1 MSTLRVNNITDITST
16 YNFLLSKLTTSVSAS
31 GTAVDFTGIP
41 SWVKKIT
48 VMIADVST
56 NSSNASLLQFGS
68 SNTIQTTNYKSRTSF
83 VGGNTGTSTSGFIW
97 GVTGGGAAN
106 TYRGSIVATLVG
118 SNVWV
123 ATGMVDVQDGNTQ
136 LNLNAGRVT
145 LSGTLDILRIQAG
158 TAGTETFDAGTI
170 NILYEGY

>member
-1 MSTLRVNNITDITST
+1 M
-16 YNFLLSKLTTSVSAS
+16 F
-31 GTAVDFTGIP
+31 
-41 SWVKKIT
+41 
-48 VMIADVST
+48 ADVST

-106 TYRGSIVATLVG
+106 TYRGSIVCNLVDA
-118 SNVWV
+118 STNVWV
-123 ATGMVDVQDGNTQ
+123 ATGMVDVQDANGNA
-136 LNLNAGRVT
+136 NINAGRVT

-158 TAGTETFDAGTI
+158 TAGTETFDDGTV
-170 NILYEGY
+170 NILFEG